1 MPPLSA
7 APAFRALAARV
18 RPVERKVGD
27 TVRAYL
33 DTLTK
38 PPGSLGDLEALAV
51 QLGEITGRAKPEVS
65 PPACIVF
72 AADHGVAA
80 EGVSAFGQDV
90 TAQMVANFAAG
101 GAAIN
106 AFAAQINARLEVVNV
121 GVAGDVEAPGVV
133 NARVRRG
140 TASMLRGPAMSREAA
155 AASLNVGVDAAERAL
170 DAGCRCLIVGDMGIA
185 NTTAA
190 SAVLAVLSGQPA
202 ARLVGTG
209 TGIDQAKLAHKISV
223 IERAIEARPTDAGSP
238 LDVLASVGGLEI
250 GAMAGAYIA
259 GAARGVP
266 CVVDG
271 FIATVAALLA
281 DRLCPEVRGYLIFGH
296 RSAEP
301 GHEVALEV
309 LHAEPLLAL
318 GMRLGEGTGAAL
330 AFPLLKA
337 ACAMLAEMA
346 TFGDAGVDD
355 TRS

>member
-7 APAFRALAARV
+7 APAIEALAARV
-18 RPVERKVGD
+18 RPVDRRAAD
-27 TVRAYL
+27 ATRAYL

-38 PPGSLGDLEALAV
+38 PPGSLGRLEALAV
-51 QLGEITGRAKPEVS
+51 QLGGITGQTRSDVS
-65 PPACIVF
+65 PPASIVF

-80 EGVSAFGQDV
+80 EGVSAFSQDV

-106 AFAAQINARLEVVNV
+106 VFAGRINARVEVVDV

-133 NARVRRG
+133 NAKVRRG
-140 TASMLRGPAMSREAA
+140 TASMLRGPAMSREDAE
-155 AASLNVGVDAAERAL
+155 ASLDAGVQAADRAL
-170 DAGCRCLIVGDMGIA
+170 DAGCRSLIVGEMGIA

-190 SAVLAVLSGQPA
+190 SAVLAVLSGRPA
-202 ARLVGTG
+202 AHVVGTG
-209 TGIDQAKLAHKISV
+209 TGISRETLAHKISV
-223 IERAIEARPTDAGSP
+223 IERAVNVRRMDPREP

-301 GHEVALEV
+301 GHDVALES

-330 AFPLLKA
+330 AFPLLDA
-337 ACAMLAEMA
+337 ACAMLRDMA
-346 TFGDAGVDD
+346 TFSDAGVDD
-355 TRS
+355 SRS

>member
-7 APAFRALAARV
+7 APAIKALAARV
-18 RPVERKVGD
+18 RPVNRRAANA
-27 TVRAYL
+27 TRAYL

-38 PPGSLGDLEALAV
+38 PPGSLGRVEALAV
-51 QLGEITGRAKPEVS
+51 QLGGIIGQTSDVS

-80 EGVSAFGQDV
+80 EGVSAFSQDV

-106 AFAAQINARLEVVNV
+106 VFAGRINARVEVVDV

-133 NARVRRG
+133 NAKVRRG
-140 TASMLRGPAMSREAA
+140 TASMLRGPAMSREDAE
-155 AASLNVGVDAAERAL
+155 ASLDAGVQAAGRAL
-170 DAGCRCLIVGDMGIA
+170 DAGCRCLIVGEMGIA

-202 ARLVGTG
+202 AHLVGTG
-209 TGIDQAKLAHKISV
+209 TGIRRETLAHKISV
-223 IERAIEARPTDAGSP
+223 IERAVNARPVDPREP
-238 LDVLASVGGLEI
+238 LEVLASVGGLEI

-281 DRLCPEVRGYLIFGH
+281 ARLCPEVRGYLIFGH

-301 GHEVALEV
+301 GHNVALEA

-330 AFPLLKA
+330 AFPLLDA
-337 ACAMLAEMA
+337 ACAMLRDMA
-346 TFGDAGVDD
+346 TFSDAGVDD
-355 TRS
+355 SRS